1 MVEKEIMRNMAVLT
15 TALRILLHCDGLSRF
30 PEQLDIAIN
39 DLHKE
44 SEKMLLYC
52 RVQKEDLLR

>member
-15 TALRILLHCDGLSRF
+15 TALRILLHCDGLSKF
-30 PEQLDIAIN
+30 PDQLDIAID

-44 SEKMLLYC
+44 SERLLLFSRAQNENLAC
-52 RVQKEDLLR
+52 

>member
-52 RVQKEDLLR
+52 RVQQEDLLR